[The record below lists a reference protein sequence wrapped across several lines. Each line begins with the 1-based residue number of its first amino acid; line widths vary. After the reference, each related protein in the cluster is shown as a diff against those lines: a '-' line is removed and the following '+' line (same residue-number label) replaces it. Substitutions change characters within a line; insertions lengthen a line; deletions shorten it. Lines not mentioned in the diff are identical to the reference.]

1 MDSISEKNEEESESE
16 SEIEDQ
22 SESAS
27 EWEQNSVYKNAEID
41 INDIEI
47 REE

>member
-1 MDSISEKNEEESESE
+1 MDSISEKNEEESE